1 MPNLLHGRHSLR
13 LKDYDYSQPGAYFV
27 TICTWRRDFIFGS
40 LFDGKIILNDCGRV
54 VEKAWLELPQRYQN
68 IEVDEFSVLPDHFHG
83 ILFRREASLDIKTA
97 SVGLSEVI
105 RGFKSRSARQIN
117 LILDATGVPV
127 WQRGFYDRIIR
138 NQAELD
144 MIRRYIINNPI
155 QWNPDEPNPP
165 EIR

>member
-1 MPNLLHGRHSLR
+1 MQLATRFN
-13 LKDYDYSQPGAYFV
+13 
-27 TICTWRRDFIFGS
+27 FGN
-40 LFDGKIILNDCGRV
+40 LFDDKITLNDCGRV
-54 VEKAWLELPQRYQN
+54 VEKVWLELPRRYQN
-68 IEVDEFSVLPDHFHG
+68 IMVDEFSVMPDHFHG
-83 ILFRREASLDIKTA
+83 VLFRVDASRDVKPV
-97 SVGLSEVI
+97 SVTLSEVI